1 MRSLPWIVAAAAVLA
16 AAVGTSKLQNAG
28 ADEAMETPVRL
39 LAAAQSDIENER
51 PLDAIRKVRRVPT
64 FHRSYSRALQ
74 VEGEALLGLHFAGR
88 AEQRWLEA
96 IKSDPTLDT
105 AP

>member
-16 AAVGTSKLQNAG
+16 AAVGTSKLKNAG

-64 FHRSYSRALQ
+64 SHRSYSRALQ
-74 VEGEALLGLHFAGR
+74 VEGEALLALHFVGR
-88 AEQRWLEA
+88 AEQRWV
-96 IKSDPTLDT
+96 
-105 AP
+105 